1 MAACHSFIQGKIS
14 LYTSHGN
21 FFTVH
26 HFNMFSNF
34 FGGGSGGGGQ
44 DRDYYQTGA
53 GHGHD

>member
-1 MAACHSFIQGKIS
+1 
-14 LYTSHGN
+14 
-21 FFTVH
+21 
-26 HFNMFSNF
+26 MFSNF